1 MIPSKFPGWTTVDEM
16 KGKRGEGR
24 HLRVYTYIWS
34 FIASEHT
41 IGPISSDIEINHQ
54 WSGSHLAEVP
64 VDPGTT

>member
-1 MIPSKFPGWTTVDEM
+1 M
-16 KGKRGEGR
+16 KGKRWEGR

-41 IGPISSDIEINHQ
+41 IGPILSDIEINHQ
-54 WSGSHLAEVP
+54 WTGSHLAEVP